1 MPPSTTAPRRRST
14 RKRGTAISQSVEAGG
29 ASEGKAEVGADAAVV
44 EDVTMTPRKRSKSDE
59 TETAEKKPKVKS
71 ETKKKV
77 STRKVTAK
85 KVAAKKVTQK
95 KVTQKKKKTKAEV
108 GAEASVEAEAAVAD
122 DVTKTPR
129 KRSKSDDDGANP
141 ASSSSPKSIE
151 TETVEKKAKKSEP
164 KKTTP
169 KKKVTPKKVTPK
181 KVTTTTTPKKVT
193 TTKKV
198 TATKK
203 KVTATKKK
211 TKVEPQKITE
221 RDELPKLWNGEEAM
235 QKDESYTFKIIS
247 WNVAGLRAL
256 LRNHPSAL
264 PSLATLHDA
273 DVICLQE
280 TKLQETHVTD
290 PKLKIAGVLLE
301 EEGYDAYYSCSTA
314 KAGYS
319 GTAVFVRR
327 RGGGSA
333 AAVGEKEGKGEGKET
348 KKKGK
353 KKKQGTLGSFFQT
366 TASTSNPEPDEETD
380 AKPAAITATQPK
392 TTGSID
398 PSDLT
403 PLRTTTE
410 LTSSTDP
417 APVPHTSEGRIITID
432 FPLFSLTNLYV
443 PNSGQN
449 LERLPYRTES
459 WDTDLLSS
467 MQSKKKNTK
476 TPLIWLGDLNVAH
489 RALDV
494 WNDGAKHLAK
504 QAGVTDAERAA
515 FQRQLDGDG
524 DLEGGEFVDAFRR
537 LHPGARGHYSY
548 WSQRAGNRGVNKGL
562 RLDYFVCS
570 GDLFAGGGEGGRV
583 LVRDSYMLPEVVG
596 SDHCPVVLELEIR
609 KP

>member
-235 QKDESYTFKIIS
+235 QKDESYSELIYI
-247 WNVAGLRAL
+247 L
-256 LRNHPSAL
+256 
-264 PSLATLHDA
+264 SLF
-273 DVICLQE
+273 I
-280 TKLQETHVTD
+280 
-290 PKLKIAGVLLE
+290 
-301 EEGYDAYYSCSTA
+301 
-314 KAGYS
+314 
-319 GTAVFVRR
+319 
-327 RGGGSA
+327 
-333 AAVGEKEGKGEGKET
+333 
-348 KKKGK
+348 
-353 KKKQGTLGSFFQT
+353 
-366 TASTSNPEPDEETD
+366 
-380 AKPAAITATQPK
+380 
-392 TTGSID
+392 
-398 PSDLT
+398 
-403 PLRTTTE
+403 
-410 LTSSTDP
+410 
-417 APVPHTSEGRIITID
+417 PVPATHHVSLSHPYSTI
-432 FPLFSLTNLYV
+432 F
-443 PNSGQN
+443 
-449 LERLPYRTES
+449 
-459 WDTDLLSS
+459 
-467 MQSKKKNTK
+467 
-476 TPLIWLGDLNVAH
+476 H
-489 RALDV
+489 
-494 WNDGAKHLAK
+494 
-504 QAGVTDAERAA
+504 
-515 FQRQLDGDG
+515 
-524 DLEGGEFVDAFRR
+524 
-537 LHPGARGHYSY
+537 
-548 WSQRAGNRGVNKGL
+548 
-562 RLDYFVCS
+562 
-570 GDLFAGGGEGGRV
+570 
-583 LVRDSYMLPEVVG
+583 
-596 SDHCPVVLELEIR
+596 
-609 KP
+609 